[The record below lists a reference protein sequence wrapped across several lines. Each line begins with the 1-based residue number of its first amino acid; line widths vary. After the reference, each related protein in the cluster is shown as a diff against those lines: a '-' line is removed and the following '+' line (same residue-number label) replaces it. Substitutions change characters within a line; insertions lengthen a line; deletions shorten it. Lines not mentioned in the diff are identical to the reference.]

1 MPTHRD
7 SRRYLLW
14 LALGTVIMAAAMAVL
29 LVLQFTQQ
37 QAIRK
42 SADLRSDSL
51 IALSFQL
58 EREFLRLRQAVD
70 VNAHSHASID
80 LETLRLRSD
89 IFASRLQLMQDTP
102 STIDL
107 QERAEYK
114 STMPQLAALMGDVDA
129 ALLPP
134 NEPTRAQL
142 ANLLPTFNAIGP
154 NVQEL
159 TMVATR
165 QTAALLEQQELTML
179 DQSRQI
185 MALIL
190 AQLVLLLTAAASL
203 AWRHH
208 RMEQERHALRQLTLN
223 LQEANLAAE
232 AANRG
237 KSQFLANMSHE
248 LRTPFNGVL
257 GMLGLLERTALTP
270 RQKEYVGT
278 ARGSADHLLSLLNDI
293 LDVSAM
299 ETGKM
304 AIHPHATD
312 LYALGASVEHLM
324 QPLAR
329 QKGLSFRIHR
339 DADVP
344 QWVCA
349 DNTRLKQIVLNLI
362 TNAIKFSESGTVTL
376 RLSRGEVTL
385 PSAPTDALA
394 EPPESALAVE
404 ATVTYPLRLEVSD
417 EGIGMDAATLS
428 KLFRRFT
435 QGDDS
440 TSRRFGGT
448 GLGLEISRNL
458 ARRMGGD
465 ISVASTPGKGST
477 FTVVLPLPITTAPDT
492 MPEQATDQPAAT
504 RPADM
509 RGLTV
514 LVVDDHL
521 VNRKYMGALL
531 EDMGH
536 TVVFA
541 EDGVQACAAVHNQ
554 RPDLVL
560 MDLHMPTLDGFDA
573 TRRIRVQ
580 VGPEQLPIVALTADV
595 FAQTRDKAAEC
606 GMNGFVSKPVDA
618 ATLQATL
625 TGFFGLRGAPALPT
639 ADAQH
644 ATEQME
650 HVAEPDVAAAKT
662 PPTATS
668 AASALPRPRKRFRP
682 GDLAAHLDMAMVGD
696 VCIGVSAQGYR
707 SLLRSYF
714 TDESGAF
721 DALLQALQQAH
732 QAPEHSLR
740 DPAHSFKGAAANLG
754 FHKLAA
760 LALHLEKNGVEPA
773 EALTVRAELLDA
785 WGMAHSLCLRIGL
798 TDVEAPLERHGAEAA
813 GR

>member
-1 MPTHRD
+1 MPAHRD
-7 SRRYLLW
+7 SRRYMLW
-14 LALGTVIMAAAMAVL
+14 LALGTTIMAAAMAVL

-42 SADLRSDSL
+42 SADLRSDSI

-70 VNAHSHASID
+70 VNAHSRLPID

-102 STIDL
+102 STIAL
-107 QERAEYK
+107 QERSEYQ
-114 STMPQLAALMGDVDA
+114 STIPQLVALLDQVDA

-134 NEPTRAQL
+134 SNPTRDQL
-142 ANLLPTFNAIGP
+142 VNLLPTFNAIGP
-154 NVQEL
+154 SVQEL
-159 TMVATR
+159 TMSATR
-165 QTAALLEQQELTML
+165 QTAALLEGQESTML

-190 AQLVLLLTAAASL
+190 AQLLLLLAAAASL

-208 RMEQERHALRQLTLN
+208 RVEQERLAMQQLTHN

-257 GMLGLLERTALTP
+257 GMLSLLERTTLTL
-270 RQKEYVGT
+270 RQKEYVNT

-312 LYALGASVEHLM
+312 LHALIDSTKSLTE
-324 QPLAR
+324 PLAR
-329 QKGLSFRIHR
+329 QKGLDFHTHL
-339 DADVP
+339 DTDVP
-344 QWVCA
+344 QWVQA
-349 DNTRLKQIVLNLI
+349 DSTRLKQIVLNLV
-362 TNAIKFSESGTVTL
+362 TNAIKFSESGRVSLLL
-376 RLSRGEVTL
+376 RRSEMGQSQSLGDV
-385 PSAPTDALA
+385 SAG
-394 EPPESALAVE
+394 AVD
-404 ATVTYPLRLEVSD
+404 TYPLRIEVLD
-417 EGIGMDAATLS
+417 EGIGMDANTLS
-428 KLFRRFT
+428 KLFKRFT

-465 ISVASTPGKGST
+465 IHVASAPGKGST
-477 FTVVLPLPITTAPDT
+477 FTVELSLPMTAAPETAP
-492 MPEQATDQPAAT
+492 EQHAAQIDDLPPPT
-504 RPADM
+504 RPANVQ
-509 RGLTV
+509 GLTV

-541 EDGVQACAAVHNQ
+541 NDGVQACAAVRDQ

-560 MDLHMPTLDGFDA
+560 MDLHMPIMDGFEA
-573 TRRIRVQ
+573 TRRIRDQ
-580 VGPEQLPIVALTADV
+580 MGSEQLPIVALTADV
-595 FAQTRDKAAEC
+595 FAQTRDKAASC
-606 GMNGFVSKPVDA
+606 GMNGFVSKPVNV

-625 TGFFGLRGAPALPT
+625 ESHFGLRGAPAQS
-639 ADAQH
+639 ASDAE
-644 ATEQME
+644 TE
-650 HVAEPDVAAAKT
+650 VAAAKKM
-662 PPTATS
+662 PAATAPQKTS
-668 AASALPRPRKRFRP
+668 QSPRKRFKP
-682 GDLAAHLDMAMVGD
+682 GDLTAHIDMAMVGD
-696 VCIGVSAQGYR
+696 VCVGISAQGYR

-714 TDESGAF
+714 SDESGAL
-721 DALLQALQQAH
+721 DALVHALH
-732 QAPEHSLR
+732 QAEQEPGLNLR
-740 DPAHSFKGAAANLG
+740 SPAHTFKGAAANLG

-760 LALHLEKNGVEPA
+760 LASHLEKNGVEA
-773 EALTVRAELLDA
+773 ANAAKVRTEFLDA
-785 WGMAHSLCLRIGL
+785 WEMAHALCLRMGL
-798 TDVEAPLERHGAEAA
+798 TDVQTLATRHSA
-813 GR
+813 GDIGSV